1 MGTITA
7 LKPQKRAR
15 HRVNLYLDGEF
26 AFGLALRHAHDLSV
40 GQPLSASEIAH
51 LRSADEVEKA
61 HEKALC
67 FLEHRP
73 RSEAEVRT
81 RLARHGLPQEVAQ
94 AVMQRLRAAKLID
107 DAVFAAFWVE
117 NRCTFRP
124 RGRRALRVELRQKG
138 VSDEEIEA
146 VLEDVDEPAGARLAA
161 EKKALRSQ
169 GLPAH
174 ERHRKLREFLARRGF
189 EYEIINDV
197 IDELMAETND
207 NED

>member
-1 MGTITA
+1 MRTITS
-7 LKPQKRAR
+7 LKPQRRAKD
-15 HRVNLYLDGEF
+15 RVNVYLDGEF
-26 AFGLALRHAHDLSV
+26 AFGLALPQAHGLSV
-40 GQPLSASEIAH
+40 GQSLSASEIAH

-207 NED
+207 NEN